1 MTESL
6 SFEPLTAT
14 GKVQQYVPRE
24 QVQEN
29 SRSKR

>member
-14 GKVQQYVPRE
+14 GKVEKYALRE
-24 QVQEN
+24 QVQQN